1 MGDRGNIIVKD
12 GESTVYLYT
21 HWSGSSLP
29 ETVKAALKRGHDR
42 WNDGQYLARILFC
55 EMVRGDEMSSTGF
68 GISSVIGDGGTD
80 ITVNVDDQTVRESDD
95 GPCVPFKNYV
105 AAEASEAA

>member
-21 HWSGSSLP
+21 HWSGSNLP
-29 ETVKAALKRGHDR
+29 ESIQASLKRGKDR
-42 WNDGQYLARILFC
+42 WTDGQYLARILFDD
-55 EMVRGDEMSSTGF
+55 MVQGDRGLTGY

-80 ITVNVDDQTVRESDD
+80 IEVNVDAQTVD
-95 GPCVPFKNYV
+95 GVPFAEYVTKNLL
-105 AAEASEAA
+105 EDDED